1 MAEDIDTL
9 GRVGA
14 VGSSD
19 FTTAH
24 DSTSPTPRAAP
35 AGATAKGAS
44 GGVSA
49 AAAQQP
55 GRQPARQPSSQE
67 LQAAVKQVN
76 LHLATVNRVLE
87 LHVDAATGLTIATI
101 RNAQTGAVLQQIPS
115 SDSVHL
121 AQMLAAWSPG
131 KNVLVDLIA

>member
-1 MAEDIDTL
+1 MAEDIDTV

-19 FTTAH
+19 FTSAQDAVTA
-24 DSTSPTPRAAP
+24 PRPAVAAK
-35 AGATAKGAS
+35 AAS
-44 GGVSA
+44 GTPAVAKQPPRRSVS
-49 AAAQQP
+49 
-55 GRQPARQPSSQE
+55 QPSVQE
-67 LQAAVKQVN
+67 IQTAVQQVN
-76 LHLATVNRVLE
+76 IHLATVNRVLE

-115 SDSVHL
+115 TDSVHL

>member
-1 MAEDIDTL
+1 MAEEIDTM

-14 VGSSD
+14 VGSSE
-19 FTTAH
+19 FNTAQ
-24 DSTSPTPRAAP
+24 DSTSGPSRPAP
-35 AGATAKGAS
+35 AAMAPKSAVNPSPRVAQS
-44 GGVSA
+44 GSRRSA
-49 AAAQQP
+49 P
-55 GRQPARQPSSQE
+55 QPSPQE
-67 LQAAVKQVN
+67 IQAAVREINV
-76 LHLATVNRVLE
+76 HLATVNRVLE

-115 SDSVHL
+115 TDSVHL

>member
-1 MAEDIDTL
+1 MVEEIDTI

-14 VGSSD
+14 LGSSD
-19 FTTAH
+19 FTTTQ
-24 DSTSPTPRAAP
+24 DSTSSPSRADHAAIGPGPSAGSAP
-35 AGATAKGAS
+35 AAQS
-44 GGVSA
+44 GSRQSA
-49 AAAQQP
+49 PRPSQQ
-55 GRQPARQPSSQE
+55 E
-67 LQAAVKQVN
+67 IQAAVRQVN
-76 LHLATVNRVLE
+76 VHLATVNRVLE

-115 SDSVHL
+115 TDSVHL